1 MKMIDLE
8 EFGDTNAEHR
18 MKEQVK
24 NAVPSSEGLRNC
36 LKSIEDKYPLRKTKL
51 HWLIFVS
58 FFRHIIMGWGFYA
71 LDLFTD
77 LLFIKDMYNLARTDF
92 NQTMLEGK
100 EHFDNEFLN
109 TINQCKDNFDVADCI
124 SSLESIRKQAS
135 CFENEQRFQDTNDW
149 VIAGTVSSLHCVL
162 PFVFSFII
170 GAILIKHLGCALVS
184 IFMFPIPFLTKMYS
198 FICERKLFNVLA
210 WQERNKDK
218 ESEVKYEREKK
229 TILDSISS
237 HDHVVNLSLI
247 IESSVESSFQF
258 QFSFGQASYKCLWG
272 FRNYR
277 PF

>member
-18 MKEQVK
+18 MKEQVR

-170 GAILIKHLGCALVS
+170 GAILIKHLGCA
-184 IFMFPIPFLTKMYS
+184 
-198 FICERKLFNVLA
+198 
-210 WQERNKDK
+210 
-218 ESEVKYEREKK
+218 
-229 TILDSISS
+229 
-237 HDHVVNLSLI
+237 VV
-247 IESSVESSFQF
+247 
-258 QFSFGQASYKCLWG
+258 
-272 FRNYR
+272 
-277 PF
+277 